1 MYLKPGIE
9 VENDAPLLVTTVAEG
24 EGALDSASG
33 ASDTKAALAESE
45 PSTRIYEIPGGRAY
59 GLGPVLSKQE
69 TAKVAK
75 TTATE
80 TALRSVNKL
89 ENPEERRIVTF
100 GRGLLFRRPFRGSS
114 TGVTA
119 L

>member
-45 PSTRIYEIPGGRAY
+45 PSTRI
-59 GLGPVLSKQE
+59 
-69 TAKVAK
+69 
-75 TTATE
+75 
-80 TALRSVNKL
+80 
-89 ENPEERRIVTF
+89 
-100 GRGLLFRRPFRGSS
+100 
-114 TGVTA
+114 
-119 L
+119 